1 MISDH
6 LLTYLYK
13 PEHVPHKDYAFSV
26 NILETQ
32 DIAQLKGFR
41 FQSNAR
47 DQGTLQNKISDTE
60 RSYFQRKMVVAK
72 AAQLGEPIMGVAY

>member
-1 MISDH
+1 MVSNDLHICI
-6 LLTYLYK
+6 
-13 PEHVPHKDYAFSV
+13 PHKHYAFSG

-41 FQSNAR
+41 FESNAR
-47 DQGTLQNKISDTE
+47 DQEKTLQNKISDTE

-72 AAQLGEPIMGVAY
+72 AAQLGTQIMEQIFL